1 MAKDKKSGDNK
12 DMLKGMSMIERVAH
26 FCVLIGEE
34 ATVKV
39 FQHMQKNLVED
50 ITTAITHI
58 SSIDKEISLAV
69 LDEFHLFTRSKGFI
83 SSGGYE
89 YAKDIL
95 YKSLGKAEADA
106 VLAKLSRIKL
116 ASQAFSYLDAIN
128 PKQLSDFIKDESPQ
142 TIAVVLAHMDAIHAA
157 EVLVQLEE
165 DIKVKVTMQMA
176 TIKDVS
182 PDVVR
187 TISVVLEKKL
197 ESLLS
202 SIVDVGGVKVVADML
217 NRLGP
222 KSQDILKNING
233 IDTSL
238 ATKIKENMF
247 VFEDLLKLDPE
258 YIMKV
263 LQNVDTGDVAVAMK
277 NAAEEDMDNVTSA
290 MSQRA
295 RDRFKE
301 EFEMLTKVKIKDI
314 EVAQRKMLDVAQ
326 KLIEE
331 GVIDREMEE
340 EE

>member
-1 MAKDKKSGDNK
+1 MAEEKDI
-12 DMLKGMSMIERVAH
+12 LKGMSMLDKVAH

-34 ATVKV
+34 ATVKI
-39 FQHMQKNLVED
+39 FQHLPKNIVED
-50 ITTAITHI
+50 ISTQITMI
-58 SSIDKEISLAV
+58 NSIDKDISLAI
-69 LDEFHLFTRSKGFI
+69 LDEFHLFTRSKNFI
-83 SSGGYE
+83 SSGGYD

-95 YKSLGKAEADA
+95 YKSLGKGEADE
-106 VLAKLSRIKL
+106 VLAKLSRMKL
-116 ASQAFSYLDAIN
+116 AAQSFAYLDAIN
-128 PKQLSDFIKDESPQ
+128 PKQLADFIKDESPQ
-142 TIAVVLAHMDAIHAA
+142 TIAVILSHLEPPKAA
-157 EVLVQLEE
+157 EVLMQLDE
-165 DIKVKVTMQMA
+165 DVKVKVTMQMA

-233 IDTSL
+233 VDTSL

-247 VFEDLLKLDPE
+247 VFEDLLNLDSE
-258 YIMKV
+258 YVMKI
-263 LQNVDTGDVAVAMK
+263 LQNVDTADVAVAMK
-277 NAAEEDMDNVTSA
+277 NATEDDMTKITSA

-295 RDRFKE
+295 SDRFRE

-314 EVAQRKMLDVAQ
+314 EAAQRKMLDVAQ
-326 KLIEE
+326 KMIEE
-331 GVIDREMEE
+331 GAIDRDMDEE
-340 EE
+340 

>member
-1 MAKDKKSGDNK
+1 MAKNK
-12 DMLKGMSMIERVAH
+12 DKNSDALRGMPMIERIAH

-34 ATVKV
+34 STVKV
-39 FQHMQKNLVED
+39 FQHMQKNMVED

-58 SSIDKEISLAV
+58 SSIDKEVSLAV

-95 YKSLGKAEADA
+95 YKSLGKAEADE

-247 VFEDLLKLDPE
+247 VFEDLLNLDAE
-258 YIMKV
+258 YIMKI

-277 NAAEEDMDNVTSA
+277 NATTEDMDNVTSA

-295 RDRFKE
+295 KDRFIE

-314 EVAQRKMLDVAQ
+314 EAAQRKMLDVAQ

-331 GVIDREMEE
+331 GVIDRDMDDEE
-340 EE
+340 

>member
-1 MAKDKKSGDNK
+1 MAEDSNK
-12 DMLKGMSMIERVAH
+12 DLLKGMSMLNKVAH
-26 FCVLIGEE
+26 FCVLIGED
-34 ATVKV
+34 ATVKI
-39 FQHMQKNLVED
+39 FQHLPKNIVED
-50 ITTAITHI
+50 ISTEITMI
-58 SSIDKEISLAV
+58 SSVDKEVSLAI
-69 LDEFHLFTRSKGFI
+69 LEEFHLFTRSKNFI
-83 SSGGYE
+83 SSGGYD

-95 YKSLGKAEADA
+95 YKSLGKGEADE
-106 VLAKLSRIKL
+106 VLAKLSRMKL
-116 ASQAFSYLDAIN
+116 AAQSFAYLDAIN

-142 TIAVVLAHMDAIHAA
+142 TIAVILSHMEATKAADVLM
-157 EVLVQLEE
+157 QLEE

-217 NRLGP
+217 NRVGP

-233 IDTSL
+233 VDTSL

-247 VFEDLLKLDPE
+247 VFEDLLNLDSE
-258 YIMKV
+258 HVMKI
-263 LQNVDTGDVAVAMK
+263 LQNVDTADVAVAMK
-277 NAAEEDMDNVTSA
+277 NATEDDMTKITSA

-295 RDRFKE
+295 SDRFKE

-314 EVAQRKMLDVAQ
+314 EAAQRKMLDVAQ
-326 KLIEE
+326 KMIEE
-331 GVIDREMEE
+331 GSIDRDMDEQ
-340 EE
+340 